1 MFVTSVGA
9 MSFNL
14 KQKAPRDGPDDVRGK
29 HARETWDAVQ
39 TYLAKAKTE
48 GLSGMVEGEPILYPD
63 NATVQELIFFA
74 ERPEEGNVTDK
85 EIGETVVKQCRLLTG
100 RAANLFRGLRDLE
113 EGEEVVVEVMGEE
126 RTCFDAVF
134 DFVRGFLF
142 RRTSRAAVPE
152 LPREIPVL
160 VRERAEKCKHSLVH
174 TYRKGEC
181 TIPKEYP
188 RGVHPR
194 KGRVGRP
201 KKRACSRAPKRRVGS
216 GVAPPAT
223 SAGSAVG
230 RSGGSRYP
238 PRRSPAP
245 FDPRPASTVHR
256 RHVMADGRGAL
267 CTDCVIFSVQARA
280 FRSKSCPPRRN
291 PP

>member
-1 MFVTSVGA
+1 

-48 GLSGMVEGEPILYPD
+48 GQSSMVEGEPILYPD
-63 NATVQELIFFA
+63 KATVQELIFFA

-85 EIGETVVKQCRLLTG
+85 EVGEAVVKQCRLLTG
-100 RAANLFRGLRDLE
+100 RAANSSA
-113 EGEEVVVEVMGEE
+113 
-126 RTCFDAVF
+126 T
-134 DFVRGFLF
+134 FVTWR
-142 RRTSRAAVPE
+142 
-152 LPREIPVL
+152 
-160 VRERAEKCKHSLVH
+160 RERRWWSRSWARRGHVSTPSSILFEAFHFVEPLARLYPNCRARYQCRCEKGQKNGYCKHSLVH
-174 TYRKGEC
+174 TYRKKEC
-181 TIPKEYP
+181 NIPKEYAH
-188 RGVHPR
+188 GVHPR

-256 RHVMADGRGAL
+256 GRVMGDGRGAL
-267 CTDCVIFSVQARA
+267 WTDCLVFRLQARV
-280 FRSKSCPPRRN
+280 FRSKSCPPASKL
-291 PP
+291 P